1 MTASYHCHCVGIA
14 PTIFSRRR
22 YHLRTSTHVLN
33 NNDCGWINYYEQ
45 ESAFKSWYLRPRVMK
60 PIGSISTATTLF
72 GQCLSMPI
80 FISSAGV
87 QALVCNE
94 GEIASARAA
103 RKVGTIFGLSQH
115 ATRSIEHVAQQS
127 STSTSTF
134 CGVLAGECNNTNFL
148 WYQSYILK
156 DRARTLRL
164 VHRAVRA
171 GYKGIF
177 LTVDSVRFGYREADA
192 RNGWNALP
200 PPHRL
205 VNYDDDDD
213 DYEKATDVSVQR
225 NGQRVKSP
233 TANSDESNDTID
245 TSKIYAGEEGEC
257 LHRMHRVHY

>member
-33 NNDCGWINYYEQ
+33 NNDGGWINYYEQ

-60 PIGSISTATTLF
+60 PIGSISTSTTLF

-80 FISSAGV
+80 FISPAGV

-127 STSTSTF
+127 SSSPF
-134 CGVLAGECNNTNFL
+134 CGGEGVCNDNSNL
-148 WYQSYILK
+148 WYQSYILR

-205 VNYDDDDD
+205 VNYDDDDEREID
-213 DYEKATDVSVQR
+213 VLLEENDQRRSKSPMVTTDVS
-225 NGQRVKSP
+225 
-233 TANSDESNDTID
+233 NDVID
-245 TSKIYAGEEGEC
+245 KSKIYAGEEGEC
-257 LHRMHRVHY
+257 LRCIRH

>member
-1 MTASYHCHCVGIA
+1 
-14 PTIFSRRR
+14 
-22 YHLRTSTHVLN
+22 
-33 NNDCGWINYYEQ
+33 
-45 ESAFKSWYLRPRVMK
+45 
-60 PIGSISTATTLF
+60 
-72 GQCLSMPI
+72 MPI
-80 FISSAGV
+80 FISPAGV

-127 STSTSTF
+127 SSSPF
-134 CGVLAGECNNTNFL
+134 CGGEGVCNNNSNL
-148 WYQSYILK
+148 WYQSYILR

-205 VNYDDDDD
+205 VNYDDDDEREID
-213 DYEKATDVSVQR
+213 VLLEENDQRRSKSPMVTTDVS
-225 NGQRVKSP
+225 
-233 TANSDESNDTID
+233 NDVID
-245 TSKIYAGEEGEC
+245 KSKIYAGEEGEC
-257 LHRMHRVHY
+257 LRCIRH